1 MGLRDLIFGKDEDE
15 EGKNEEETSEDELH
29 ARFGQGAQS
38 SPPQKK
44 PVTPPSTRPV
54 SPPVSAPAMEDSH
67 LESPVADNSPS
78 SPEVDAEVKEIQA
91 SLQAERKEKGLGQEY
106 YGYLKALGEEEGDAA
121 HQRTLRSVN
130 AVREQFGVGQ
140 ALTWGGLAES
150 AKQVMAWLSTY
161 SKNKVAKLQGDHRTV
176 SANLS
181 LQAEK
186 AAMAIQEA
194 EAKIKQLQ
202 QEIEAQKVAQQ
213 KAKDAQAKAQQEYD
227 RKKAA
232 IDSAS
237 VKLATDI
244 ANDIANYQ
252 RQS

>member
-1 MGLRDLIFGKDEDE
+1 MGLRDLIFGKEDDEE

-29 ARFGQGAQS
+29 ARFGPGAQS
-38 SPPQKK
+38 NPSQKK
-44 PVTPPSTRPV
+44 PATPPTT
-54 SPPVSAPAMEDSH
+54 PPVSRPVVQETPVVSH
-67 LESPVADNSPS
+67 EPEHSLN
-78 SPEVDAEVKEIQA
+78 SPEVDAEVKEMQ
-91 SLQAERKEKGLGQEY
+91 SLLQAERKEKGLGQEY
-106 YGYLKALGEEEGDAA
+106 YGFLKALGEEEGDDA

-140 ALTWGGLAES
+140 PLSWGNLADS
-150 AKQVMAWLSTY
+150 AKQVMGWLSNHA
-161 SKNKVAKLQGDHRTV
+161 KNKVAKLQADHRTV
-176 SANLS
+176 SANLL

-202 QEIEAQKVAQQ
+202 QEIEQQKVAQQ
-213 KAKDAQAKAQQEYD
+213 KAKDGQVKAQQEFD

-232 IDSAS
+232 IDNAS

-244 ANDIANYQ
+244 ATDIANYQ
-252 RQS
+252 RQA